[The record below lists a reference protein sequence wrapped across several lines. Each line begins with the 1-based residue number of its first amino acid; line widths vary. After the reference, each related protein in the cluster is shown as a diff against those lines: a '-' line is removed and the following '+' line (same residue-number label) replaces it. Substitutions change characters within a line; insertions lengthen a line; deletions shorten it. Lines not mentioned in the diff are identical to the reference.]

1 MNNTSLNFRNLALG
15 SRRHAA
21 AHQLSGGLGM
31 GLDYRRLGY
40 RGASNLSL
48 DAMSA
53 SPLTGHDGSPTHEV
67 EGNNREHGADDPHG
81 TKTVAA
87 PATVSGLSSILV
99 AHSAMPLC
107 EEHGKADGRQI
118 TVSQETCRHL
128 SIHRDGRG
136 SPEQE
141 YAMKTTS
148 ASRRRPTLPFPQSV
162 DCSIVRTA

>member
-1 MNNTSLNFRNLALG
+1 MERPSKGIRVA
-15 SRRHAA
+15 SR
-21 AHQLSGGLGM
+21 S
-31 GLDYRRLGY
+31 GLDQ
-40 RGASNLSL
+40 
-48 DAMSA
+48 
-53 SPLTGHDGSPTHEV
+53 SPACQLTGRDGSPTHEV

-87 PATVSGLSSILV
+87 PATVSGLPSILV

-107 EEHGKADGRQI
+107 EEHGKADGRRI
-118 TVSQETCRHL
+118 FASQETCRHI
-128 SIHRDGRG
+128 SIHRHGRG

-148 ASRRRPTLPFPQSV
+148 ASRRRFPQSV